1 MIPAKE
7 LTMGNLVIWNPK
19 LTNPNSTLSAMLI
32 EVSGVMPDKITYVF
46 PNIENRVEPFED
58 DVAQTGGRVKSL
70 QEIEGIEL
78 TSEILQNVGFKENDE
93 ALKTGCFE
101 KGPLQLKAKGNH
113 FELLDTAN
121 SNNSANPSLIM
132 FFHQLQNLYSTIT
145 GEELEIRLHGQQA

>member
-58 DVAQTGGRVKSL
+58 DVAQAGGGQKPLAELEAIALTPDILENSGFVKKGGLFSSKHFEKGKL
-70 QEIEGIEL
+70 ELKQVDEHFEL
-78 TSEILQNVGFKENDE
+78 TSL
-93 ALKTGCFE
+93 
-101 KGPLQLKAKGNH
+101 P
-113 FELLDTAN
+113 N
-121 SNNSANPSLIM
+121 SPTIKSV
-132 FFHQLQNLYSTIT
+132 HQLQNLSFALT
-145 GEELEIRLHGQQA
+145 GEEVEIRPHGQQT